1 MASFVDTAESQAA
14 LIRIIKNSE
23 SELYIISP
31 YTKIS
36 GQTKEYIKNIDK
48 TAINFKIIS
57 RMENKSDTN
66 VPESDIQFL
75 KELKNAKI
83 LVCQNLHAKCY
94 LNEKEGLITSLNLH
108 EHSQTSNWEMGIN
121 FSKDR
126 DPEIYNA
133 VIKEIKHLEERSVQ
147 NPKVRKEN
155 SSPIQKNT
163 TKQPLH
169 PSWYIPPIKTVKGPS
184 NKPEV
189 PPDKGIVKN
198 LVSSVFDSFFEPGK
212 GYCIRCGM
220 KMEQNPNKPLC
231 EKCYS
236 IWTKYS
242 DPDYQEKYCHVCGKE
257 SNQTYTK
264 PVCYDCYKKYYK

>member
-1 MASFVDTAESQAA
+1 MAKFVDTAESQAA

-23 SELYIISP
+23 SDLYIISP

-57 RMENKSDTN
+57 RMENKTDTN

-75 KELKNAKI
+75 NELKNTKI

-108 EHSQTSNWEMGIN
+108 EHSQISNWEMGIN
-121 FSKDR
+121 FSKDG

-133 VIKEIKHLEERSVQ
+133 VIKEIKHLEERSIQ
-147 NPKVRKEN
+147 NPKVKKETSHSHQTN
-155 SSPIQKNT
+155 KI
-163 TKQPLH
+163 KQPLH
-169 PSWYIPPIKTVKGPS
+169 PTWYIPP
-184 NKPEV
+184 
-189 PPDKGIVKN
+189 VKN
-198 LVSSVFDSFFEPGK
+198 KQEIPRNKAQAKSIISSVFNSFFEADK
-212 GYCIRCGM
+212 GYCIRCGT

-236 IWTKYS
+236 IWVKHS
-242 DPDYQEKYCHVCGKE
+242 DPDYQEKYCHICGME
-257 SNQTYTK
+257 SNQTYAK
-264 PVCYDCYKKYYK
+264 PVCYDCYKKFYK